1 MTRIVCISDTHT
13 RHNEVQVPECDILI
27 CAGDFSSTGKAIECL
42 SFLNWF
48 SAQKAKHLV
57 YIAGNH
63 DLSYERDIALKTQLV
78 NQFPNVHYLEDSS
91 ITLDGLNIYGSPFSP
106 TFGSWAFMLPR
117 GKPIRDKWSQIPE
130 DTDILITHSP
140 PLGFGDCVSFTG
152 ERVGCV
158 DLLERINR
166 LPHLRLHAAGH
177 IHQQPQQVI
186 VSESITYVNASIV
199 DDRYIVTNKPVVLE
213 V

>member
-1 MTRIVCISDTHT
+1 MKVVMISDTHG
-13 RHNEVQVPECDILI
+13 RHNEIKIPECDMLI
-27 CAGDFSSTGKAIECL
+27 HAGDFSSTGRLVECL

-48 SAQKAKHLV
+48 SKQPAKHLV

-63 DLSYERDIALKTQLV
+63 DLSYERDVALKTQLV
-78 NQFPNVHYLEDSS
+78 GQFSNVHYLEDSS

-117 GKPIRDKWSQIPE
+117 GKPIRDKWSQIPD

-140 PLGFGDCVSFTG
+140 PLGFGDIVSFTG
-152 ERVGCV
+152 EHVGCV
-158 DLLERINR
+158 DLLDRISHIPR
-166 LPHLRLHAAGH
+166 LKAHIAGH
-177 IHQQPQQVI
+177 LHQQPQQVI
-186 VSESITYVNASIV
+186 VSGPTTYVNASIV